1 MVSARRNSCFSA
13 QTKSGRNSHAL
24 RRTERLISSTIDPRC
39 RCLCTCRLSHEARV
53 HGSTVCT
60 PRTVCPSRSN
70 ARIRIREVW
79 PRPIWPRK
87 RIFIMS
93 TFFHPEWLRIC
104 TRASAVRTAAW
115 NVVYGRSP
123 KQPRASAGISS
134 YVQAS
139 STWLLQLYWPETDRP
154 KATQCARH
162 PPILGCRTVRRYLP
176 GIKNA
181 PLNDYQRR
189 NIASRRMHYR
199 PDSPEDLLQLLM
211 LVGNLFSQEPRIA
224 YARFYGNVGRQIADD
239 DQASIS
245 VTLSHFMKRRQYG
258 SSPLG
263 HEIGRDEGKFLA
275 ASVGVSCR
283 HFDLAKDPHRA
294 GATCVQRVMTH
305 RALRRPITC
314 EEHAV
319 RVL

>member
-1 MVSARRNSCFSA
+1 MGVRP
-13 QTKSGRNSHAL
+13 
-24 RRTERLISSTIDPRC
+24 SSLAHLLVFLLMFKHP
-39 RCLCTCRLSHEARV
+39 A
-53 HGSTVCT
+53 HGSCNCT
-60 PRTVCPSRSN
+60 GPRRIVQKQPSALVIHQFWDAEPSRGYY
-70 ARIRIREVW
+70 
-79 PRPIWPRK
+79 
-87 RIFIMS
+87 
-93 TFFHPEWLRIC
+93 
-104 TRASAVRTAAW
+104 RAS
-115 NVVYGRSP
+115 
-123 KQPRASAGISS
+123 KI
-134 YVQAS
+134 
-139 STWLLQLYWPETDRP
+139 
-154 KATQCARH
+154 ARF
-162 PPILGCRTVRRYLP
+162 
-176 GIKNA
+176 
-181 PLNDYQRR
+181 NDYQRR